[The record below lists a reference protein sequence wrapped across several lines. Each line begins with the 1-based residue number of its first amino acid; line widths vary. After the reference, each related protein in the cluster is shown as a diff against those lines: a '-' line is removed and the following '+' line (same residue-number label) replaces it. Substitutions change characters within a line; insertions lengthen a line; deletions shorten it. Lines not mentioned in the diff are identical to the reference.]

1 MEAAVLNELNLAED
15 EWREWTATR
24 ERQVLLRERLQHSA
38 EPGERLEI
46 RRELKACDAVL
57 LRLNPPVSDPI

>member
-1 MEAAVLNELNLAED
+1 MLNELNLTED
-15 EWREWTATR
+15 EWREWTATH
-24 ERQVLLRERLQHSA
+24 ERQVLLRERLQHSV

-57 LRLNPPVSDPI
+57 LRLNPPVSDLI